1 MPPPAP
7 AQEKRPKRHLWRA
20 VVFKPQL
27 PCWLFSLLVLSCVCI
42 SAVQAAP
49 PSPPLFA
56 GNYSGTPRVQ
66 LKAPTFISFNL
77 WLRSIAIETEDGN
90 AFSMLLVIDSNG
102 SGDGGVGYYRL
113 VGSFGCANGRLETS
127 FGDMPHSCQQ
137 LPGTT
142 ITGLCNNVL
151 TALCASVNDYSVYE
165 NLDGSHHL
173 QINNFCSANADI
185 LLDCA
190 DCVGIVQCS
199 PAIQQTVVEG
209 GTVILNDG
217 TVITNAG
224 NNTIYSNG
232 STVNIELSRNVTI
245 DSSAPNI
252 TINLNYSTTTVQS
265 QANQTYLN
273 TGPLR
278 TCADWL
284 DYASVV
290 NSNATYTES
299 PTQLIASSATARTGD
314 GTNTWTLPTTSVIA
328 YGASLSGVSYLFTY
342 CLQEA
347 SVFVPVGV
355 TQAQRVVLALYNI
368 SASPTPL
375 APSIST
381 AVHQRNLDGTRTM
394 LSSACGAFITDQ
406 VRPNDV
412 YSFFLSS
419 EYDSPNTGSS
429 LRLAPG
435 ALFALSIVP
444 TGCSG
449 NINNITFNITVQFAN
464 GTLIKPGYYINIT
477 TDQQDGSFRVNN
489 EGLVDVFPNT
499 TGSYPE
505 QCLYG
510 TRDDLGIL
518 TLHDSSVCALDA
530 NGGTRVHRAGRD
542 LRVSP
547 MSPVWLNTHRT
558 TLHCRLAIL

>member
-1 MPPPAP
+1 MPPYEPPGTQAIWLRSLDIDAP
-7 AQEKRPKRHLWRA
+7 LGNDFVALLAISNNAGGISSYQIKGSFGCSNGLLETSFASISDQLATSQCRA
-20 VVFKPQL
+20 VGNQNGPVGLCESGYLLQQCTGTNQYSTYETVDGVYQL
-27 PCWLFSLLVLSCVCI
+27 QIKGWCGVEGDVVLSCV
-42 SAVQAAP
+42 
-49 PSPPLFA
+49 
-56 GNYSGTPRVQ
+56 GTC
-66 LKAPTFISFNL
+66 
-77 WLRSIAIETEDGN
+77 
-90 AFSMLLVIDSNG
+90 
-102 SGDGGVGYYRL
+102 
-113 VGSFGCANGRLETS
+113 VGSV
-127 FGDMPHSCQQ
+127 Q
-137 LPGTT
+137 
-142 ITGLCNNVL
+142 
-151 TALCASVNDYSVYE
+151 CASS
-165 NLDGSHHL
+165 
-173 QINNFCSANADI
+173 
-185 LLDCA
+185 
-190 DCVGIVQCS
+190 
-199 PAIQQTVVEG
+199 IQQTIVQG
-209 GTVILNDG
+209 GTVISNGG
-217 TVITNAG
+217 TIITNAG

-232 STVNIELSRNVTI
+232 STINVELSRNVTI

-252 TINLNYSTTTVQS
+252 TININNSSATVQS

-290 NSNATYTES
+290 NSNATYTDS
-299 PTQLIASSATARTGD
+299 PTQLIAAAATGRTGD
-314 GTNTWTLPTTSVIA
+314 GTNTWTLPSASVIA
-328 YGASLSGVSYLFTY
+328 YGASLGGVPYLFTY

-347 SVFVPVGV
+347 SVFVPVSV
-355 TQAQRVVLALYNI
+355 TEEQRVVLALYNI
-368 SASPTPL
+368 SVSPTPL

-381 AVHQRNLDGTRTM
+381 AVHARNLDGTRTM

-419 EYDSPNTGSS
+419 EYVTGTGSS

-435 ALFALSIVP
+435 ALFSLSIVP

-449 NINNITFNITVQFAN
+449 NINNITFNVTVQFGN

-477 TDQQDGSFRVNN
+477 TDQQDGSFRINN
-489 EGLVDVFPNT
+489 EGLVDVTPNT
-499 TGSYPE
+499 AGTYPDR
-505 QCLYG
+505 CLYG

-542 LRVSP
+542 LRVSL